1 MKKSY
6 KITRE
11 EYMEFVELFVTI
23 NICNEIKGY
32 QETGEKIL
40 SESLSDFNEYYYD
53 CNKGRTT
60 VKNYKKIKE
69 YLKENLIITK
79 YEIFE
84 MLVET
89 VQTEGFAL
97 VKEKINGTVS
107 FHNPIEYMFIP
118 FVDCIHPKLRVKFLK
133 KYFEDTASTEIF
145 WYAYLNK
152 MLNELRGNKNI
163 CQDEIEFFD
172 TLKKIKFSKSE
183 LTKRLKRNP
192 HQFKSVIYSYEDILT
207 YISGIFRMSVEGFKA
222 YVEKLDK
229 EYERKVDED
238 SDYEDEPLNK
248 FEDNG
253 FDCVDYTM

>member
-1 MKKSY
+1 MKKSC

-11 EYMEFVELFVTI
+11 EYMEFVELFVSI
-23 NICNEIKGY
+23 NICNEIKEY
-32 QETGEKIL
+32 QETGKKIL
-40 SESLSDFNEYYYD
+40 SESLRDFNEYYYD
-53 CNKGRTT
+53 CNKGRNT

-84 MLVET
+84 MLIET
-89 VQTEGFAL
+89 VQTEGFTL
-97 VKEKINGTVS
+97 VKEKANGAAP
-107 FHNPIEYMFIP
+107 FHNPMKYMFIP
-118 FVDCIHPKLRVKFLK
+118 FVECVHPKLRVKFLK
-133 KYFEDTASTEIF
+133 KYFEDTACTEIF

-152 MLNELRGNKNI
+152 MLNELRGDRNV

-183 LTKRLKRNP
+183 LTKKLKRKP
-192 HQFKSVIYSYEDILT
+192 HQFKSITYSYEDILT
-207 YISGIFRMSVEGFKA
+207 YISGIFGMSVGGFEA

>member
-1 MKKSY
+1 MKKSC
-6 KITRE
+6 KITKE
-11 EYMEFVELFVTI
+11 EYMEFVELFATI

-97 VKEKINGTVS
+97 VKEKVNGAAS
-107 FHNPIEYMFIP
+107 FRNPMKYMFIP
-118 FVDCIHPKLRVKFLK
+118 FVECVPPKLRVKFLK

-207 YISGIFRMSVEGFKA
+207 YISGIFGMSVGVFEA

-229 EYERKVDED
+229 EYEKKVDKD
-238 SDYEDEPLNK
+238 PDYEDEPLNK